1 MNRTLGRERR
11 EYFFAAHILIPAWFF
26 PADLLKSS
34 QMIDI
39 HCHILP
45 EVDDGPAT
53 WKVAQEMC
61 RMAAADG
68 IQHIVATPHANDR
81 YHYDRPYLVGLRDH
95 LQGLVGPAPRL
106 GLGCDFHMS
115 YENLQDVMV
124 NPARYLIEGG
134 QYLLVELSN
143 FSIPAQIEQSYTRL
157 RQIGV
162 TPIITHPERNPILQ
176 RTPQRV
182 LQWVELGCAVQ
193 VTASAFTG
201 RWGKA
206 AARMAE
212 WLLKREALHVLA
224 TDAHNASTRPPSLSA
239 ARAIVADLCGQD
251 VARAL
256 VEDNPRAVVTGQ
268 PMPYFPEPVRKD

>member
-1 MNRTLGRERR
+1 
-11 EYFFAAHILIPAWFF
+11 
-26 PADLLKSS
+26 
-34 QMIDI
+34 MIDI

-45 EVDDGPAT
+45 EVDDGPASWET
-53 WKVAQEMC
+53 ALAMC

-68 IQHIVATPHANDR
+68 IEHIVATPHANDR
-81 YHYDRPYLVGLRDH
+81 YHYDRPYLSGLRDH
-95 LQGLVGPAPRL
+95 LQEIAGETPRL

-124 NPARYLIEGG
+124 NPDVYLIEGG
-134 QYLLVELSN
+134 KYLLVELSN
-143 FSIPAQIEQSYTRL
+143 FSIGPQIEESYKRM
-157 RQIGV
+157 REIGI
-162 TPIITHPERNPILQ
+162 TPIVTHPERNSILQ
-176 RTPQRV
+176 RTPERV

-201 RWGKA
+201 RWGET

-212 WLLKREALHVLA
+212 WLLKSEAIHVLA
-224 TDAHNASTRPPSLSA
+224 TDAHNTKSRPPNLSA
-239 ARAIVADLCGQD
+239 ARRFVTNACNQD

-268 PMPYFPEPVRKD
+268 PMPYFPKPVSKN